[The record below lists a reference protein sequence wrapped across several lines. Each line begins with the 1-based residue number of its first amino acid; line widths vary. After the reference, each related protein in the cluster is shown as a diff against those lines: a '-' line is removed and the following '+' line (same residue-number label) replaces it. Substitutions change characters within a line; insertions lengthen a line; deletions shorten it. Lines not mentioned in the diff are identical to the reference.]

1 MLKRLSYL
9 NILFAFTYFITYLQA
24 GSYYA
29 IVGLI
34 FVIIFNW
41 LTLKS
46 LEQENYKWT
55 IFQYITVIPTVIAA
69 LFFLYSSGNMIYA
82 NMSYNYISLNFLFL
96 EVFSVVFGITLI
108 VQIGMS
114 IYLYTNVYNN
124 TRI

>member
-41 LTLKS
+41 LTLKA
-46 LEQENYKWT
+46 LEQEDYKWT
-55 IFQYITVIPTVIAA
+55 IFQYLTIIPTLIAA

-82 NMSYNYISLNFLFL
+82 SISYNYISLSFLFL
-96 EVFSVVFGITLI
+96 EVFSVVFGITLS

-114 IYLYTNVYNN
+114 IYLYTNMYNN